1 MCPKIYKI
9 ENNRSRLEINFFNR
23 LLFLCKNVIKYIY
36 SDTNYKKAT
45 YKINFWGTP
54 HFLCVA
60 FYFYIK
66 KDSNSVKEYKLLS
79 FFNYIVERHNN

>member
-23 LLFLCKNVIKYIY
+23 LLFLCKNVIKYICFN
-36 SDTNYKKAT
+36 TNYKKAT

-54 HFLCVA
+54 HFLYVA

-66 KDSNSVKEYKLLS
+66 KDRNSVKEYELLS
-79 FFNYIVERHNN
+79 ALNYIMDTQ

>member
-1 MCPKIYKI
+1 M
-9 ENNRSRLEINFFNR
+9 
-23 LLFLCKNVIKYIY
+23 IKYICFN
-36 SDTNYKKAT
+36 TNYKKAT

-66 KDSNSVKEYKLLS
+66 K
-79 FFNYIVERHNN
+79 IVTQ